1 MGVVTKMGMW
11 LMPAPA
17 SSLLLTMDPPNEE
30 DIGWVIDTVA
40 PMKVS
45 GLIDQSIFI
54 PSWLGKL
61 VLLGQRR
68 DFWDQ
73 PGPIPERRVQE
84 LLRQHRFGY
93 WTCSIRLYGEESV
106 TAAKAAI
113 IKREFARH
121 SRIPFQE
128 VVWRKGEPKPSL
140 DPTFGVPTAAPLQ
153 MANWVG
159 GRGAHMGFSPVVPPT
174 SEHVLGQL
182 RRSRARIE
190 AHGFDFY
197 ASFTVGGRFANNI
210 NMLLYDR
217 DNADEV
223 RRVRAL
229 FDDLVKDA
237 AAAGYGE
244 YRTHLGWM
252 DQVARTF
259 NFNDHAL
266 LRFNQRIKD
275 ALDPNGILAP
285 GKQGVWPAAYR

>member
-1 MGVVTKMGMW
+1 M
-11 LMPAPA
+11 
-17 SSLLLTMDPPNEE
+17 
-30 DIGWVIDTVA
+30 
-40 PMKVS
+40 
-45 GLIDQSIFI
+45 
-54 PSWLGKL
+54 
-61 VLLGQRR
+61 
-68 DFWDQ
+68 
-73 PGPIPERRVQE
+73 QE
-84 LLRQHRFGY
+84 LLRRYGFGY

-106 TAAKAAI
+106 NQAKAAI

-121 SRIPFQE
+121 TRLPFQE
-128 VVWRKGEPKPSL
+128 ATWRKGDPMPSL

-174 SEHVLGQL
+174 SQHVLRQL
-182 RRSRARIE
+182 ARSRERIE
-190 AHGFDFY
+190 QHGFDFY
-197 ASFTVGGRFANNI
+197 ASFTIGGRFANNI

-217 DNADEV
+217 DNEDEV

-229 FDDLVKDA
+229 FSDLVKDA

-252 DQVARTF
+252 DEVARTF
-259 NFNDHAL
+259 DFNDQAL